1 MFPSEVPKTPFPQK
15 FSACFGGMLPESRL
29 TSSYM
34 ICNSG
39 GDDGCSFLCG
49 SHTKNAA
56 ETKRPSFDTSR
67 YTSQR
72 SFHESLISF
81 VKSQDLRKWDVISS
95 PIFQT
100 IISPSVP
107 ELSLEPS
114 LEPSLERP
122 TVT

>member
-39 GDDGCSFLCG
+39 GDDGCSFLYG

-72 SFHESLISF
+72 SSDEPWISSDESLISF
-81 VKSQDLRKWDVISS
+81 LKTQGLRKWGVIWS

-100 IISPSVP
+100 I
-107 ELSLEPS
+107 
-114 LEPSLERP
+114 
-122 TVT
+122 